1 MRYQQMHLVFGIL
14 VLALSLPLWAADDVA
29 GKWKASAP
37 GPDGQTMEIEFNF
50 KVDGGK
56 LTGNAAGPM
65 GEMPISDGK
74 VEDGRITFTVEAG
87 DNKIVHKGT
96 VSGDEMKLKVEF
108 GERTMEMTARRVAS

>member
-1 MRYQQMHLVFGIL
+1 MRYQQMHRVFGIL
-14 VLALSLPLWAADDVA
+14 ALALSLPLWAADDVA

-37 GPDGQTMEIEFNF
+37 GPDEQTMKIEFNF
-50 KVDGGK
+50 NVDGGK
-56 LTGNAAGPM
+56 LTGSAAGPM
-65 GEMPISDGK
+65 GEMPISEGK

-108 GERTMEMTARRVAS
+108 GERTMEMTARRVGS